1 MTPADQ
7 RVPFRTK
14 IAYGIGAIA
23 YGIKENGYTTFL
35 LLFYNQ
41 VVGLPAGTVGLI
53 VAGALIFDAL
63 LDPVVGFLS
72 DRTHTRWGRRHPW
85 LYASALPIGLSW
97 ALLWNPPQGSEATML
112 GWLGVVAVLTR
123 AAITMNEVPS
133 LAIAPEM
140 TPDYHERT
148 AVLRYRY
155 LFGWAGGLMMLMLAY
170 GVFLPVMSGPEALTG
185 FSNYGVFGAVVMTLT
200 VLISAIGTHR
210 EQAKPPPVR
219 IAPQPAAE
227 TVRQLKETL
236 GNRAFVVLMVAG
248 LFGYVNQGVGFAIS
262 QYNLNFVWQLSGGQL
277 QLYALALFAGMVT
290 MFFAVMPIVRLLG
303 KIRASMV
310 LAVGSALF
318 VCASYVLRLS
328 GAFPE
333 IGSPML
339 LPTFLALNTTG
350 TALGIGALMIGASMM
365 SDVVEASEEQTG
377 RREEGLFFAGTLLM
391 QKASTALGIGIAG
404 QILQW
409 AQFPANAR
417 AGAVPIEVLDTYTL
431 LFVVVTIILGTLS
444 AIAVA
449 RFPFGEAEHRARV
462 TKLAVA
468 SDN

>member
-1 MTPADQ
+1 MTLTAE
-7 RVPFRTK
+7 RVPFRIK

-41 VVGLPAGTVGLI
+41 VIGLPAGTVGLI

-97 ALLWNPPQGSEATML
+97 ALLWNPPQGSQALVL
-112 GWLGVVAVLTR
+112 GWLGVVAIFTR

-148 AVLRYRY
+148 SVLRYRY

-170 GVFLPVMSGPEALTG
+170 GVFLPVMSGRTARPG
-185 FSNYGVFGAVVMTLT
+185 FSNYGLFGAVVMTMT
-200 VLISAIGTHR
+200 VLISALGTHR
-210 EQAKPPPVR
+210 AQAKPPLTR
-219 IAPQPAAE
+219 IAPQPASE

-236 GNRAFVVLMVAG
+236 GNRAFLVLMLSS

-262 QYNLNFVWQLSGGQL
+262 QYNLNFVWQLKGTQL
-277 QLYALALFAGMVT
+277 QIYALALLSGMIA
-290 MFFAVMPIVRLLG
+290 MFFAVMPIVRLIG
-303 KIRASMV
+303 KVHATTV
-310 LAVGSALF
+310 LTIGSALF
-318 VCASYVLRLS
+318 VCASYVLRLM
-328 GAFPE
+328 GIFPE
-333 IGSPML
+333 IGSPMMFPL
-339 LPTFLALNTTG
+339 FLALNTTG
-350 TALGIGALMIGASMM
+350 TALGIGALMTGASMM
-365 SDVVEASEEQTG
+365 SDVVEASEEETG

-404 QILQW
+404 QILGW
-409 AQFPANAR
+409 AQFPAKAR
-417 AGAVPIEVLDTYTL
+417 AGSVPVDIIDNYTL
-431 LFVVVTIILGTLS
+431 AFVIVTLLLGGLS
-444 AIAVA
+444 AVA
-449 RFPFGEAEHRARV
+449 IRRFPFGEAEHNARLA
-462 TKLAVA
+462 KLAVA
-468 SDN
+468 SEN

>member
-1 MTPADQ
+1 MTSAEH

-14 IAYGIGAIA
+14 VAYGIGAIA

-53 VAGALIFDAL
+53 VAAALIFDAL
-63 LDPVVGFLS
+63 LDPLVGFLS

-97 ALLWNPPQGSEATML
+97 ALLWNPPQGSEAMIL
-112 GWLGVVAVLTR
+112 GWLGVVAVFTR

-170 GVFLPVMSGPEALTG
+170 GVFLPVMSGPAALAG
-185 FSNYGVFGAVVMTLT
+185 FSNYGLFGAVVMTLT

-210 EQAKPPPVR
+210 AQAKPPPAR
-219 IAPQPAAE
+219 IAPQPASE
-227 TVRQLKETL
+227 TVRQLRETL
-236 GNRAFVVLMVAG
+236 GNRAFLILMLAG

-262 QYNLNFVWQLSGGQL
+262 QYNLNYVWLLKGVQL
-277 QLYALALFAGMVT
+277 QLYALSLFGGMVA
-290 MFFAVMPIVRLLG
+290 MFVAVMPLVRLLG

-318 VCASYVLRLS
+318 VCSTYVLRLL
-328 GAFPE
+328 GLFPE
-333 IGSPML
+333 VGSPAML
-339 LPTFLALNTTG
+339 PAFLVLNTIG

-404 QILQW
+404 LILQW
-409 AQFPANAR
+409 AEFPASAR
-417 AGAVPIEVLDTYTL
+417 AGQVPTEILDSYTL
-431 LFVVVTIILGTLS
+431 AFVFVTLALGALS
-444 AIAVA
+444 ALAVR

-462 TKLAVA
+462 AKLAVA

>member
-1 MTPADQ
+1 MTRPAD
-7 RVPFRTK
+7 RVPFRIK

-23 YGIKENGYTTFL
+23 YGIKDNGYTTFL
-35 LLFYNQ
+35 LLYYNQ

-97 ALLWNPPQGSEATML
+97 AMLWNPPQGSEAFVL

-148 AVLRYRY
+148 SVLRYRY
-155 LFGWAGGLMMLMLAY
+155 LFGWAGGLAMLMLAY
-170 GVFLPVMSGPEALTG
+170 GFFLPVMSGPAAVSG
-185 FSNYGVFGAVVMTLT
+185 FSNYGLFGAVVMALT

-210 EQAKPPPVR
+210 AQAKPPLTR
-219 IAPQPAAE
+219 IEPQSAGE

-236 GNRAFVVLMVAG
+236 GNRAFLILMLSG

-262 QYNLNFVWQLSGGQL
+262 QYNLNFVWQLRGSQL
-277 QLYALALFAGMVT
+277 QIYALALLGGMVAI
-290 MFFAVMPIVRLLG
+290 FFAVMPVVRLIG
-303 KIRASMV
+303 KIHATTV
-310 LAVGSALF
+310 FAVGSALF
-318 VCASYVLRLS
+318 VCASYVLRLL
-328 GAFPE
+328 GVFPE
-333 IGSPML
+333 IGSPLL
-339 LPTFLALNTTG
+339 LPLFLALNTTG
-350 TALGIGALMIGASMM
+350 TALGIGALMVGASMM
-365 SDVVEASEEQTG
+365 SDVVEASEEETG

-391 QKASTALGIGIAG
+391 TKASTALGIGIAG
-404 QILQW
+404 QILGW

-417 AGAVPIEVLDTYTL
+417 AGSVPTEVLDTYTL
-431 LFVVVTIILGTLS
+431 AFVVVTLLLGGMSGL
-444 AIAVA
+444 AIR
-449 RFPFGEAEHRARV
+449 RFPFGEAEHNARLA
-462 TKLAVA
+462 KLAVA
-468 SDN
+468 SEN

>member
-14 IAYGIGAIA
+14 IAYGIGAVA

-97 ALLWNPPQGSEATML
+97 ALLWNPPQGSEATVL
-112 GWLGVVAVLTR
+112 GWLGIVAVCTR

-170 GVFLPVMSGPEALTG
+170 GVFLQVMSGAAALTG
-185 FSNYGVFGAVVMTLT
+185 FSNYGLFGAVVMTLT

-210 EQAKPPPVR
+210 EQAKPPPTR
-219 IAPQPAAE
+219 IAPQPASE
-227 TVRQLKETL
+227 TVHQLKETL
-236 GNRAFVVLMVAG
+236 SNRAFVVLMVAG

-277 QLYALALFAGMVT
+277 QIYALALLSGMVA

-303 KIRASMV
+303 KIRASMI

-318 VCASYVLRLS
+318 VCASYVLRLY
-328 GAFPE
+328 GIFPE

-339 LPTFLALNTTG
+339 LPVFLGFNTTG

-409 AQFPANAR
+409 AQFPANAI
-417 AGAVPIEVLDTYTL
+417 AGKVPVAVLDSYTL
-431 LFVVVTIILGTLS
+431 AFVLVTLTFGTLS
-444 AIAVA
+444 ALAIR

-462 TKLAVA
+462 AKLAVA